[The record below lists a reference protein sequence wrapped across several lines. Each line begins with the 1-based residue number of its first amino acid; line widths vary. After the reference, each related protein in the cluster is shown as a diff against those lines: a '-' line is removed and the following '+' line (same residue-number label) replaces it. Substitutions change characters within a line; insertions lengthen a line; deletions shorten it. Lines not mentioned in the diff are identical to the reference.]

1 MKKCTCCFIEK
12 EINYFQKDKSK
23 RDGYRPDCKECM
35 KPVIKVNIEAN
46 KDIY

>member
-1 MKKCTCCFIEK
+1 MQSNMFPPLNSGLDLHGNQYC
-12 EINYFQKDKSK
+12 
-23 RDGYRPDCKECM
+23 RPDCKECM